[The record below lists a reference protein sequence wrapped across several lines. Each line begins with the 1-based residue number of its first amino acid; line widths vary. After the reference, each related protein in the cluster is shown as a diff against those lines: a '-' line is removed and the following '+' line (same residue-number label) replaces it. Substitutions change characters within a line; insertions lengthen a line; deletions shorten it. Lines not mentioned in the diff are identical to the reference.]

1 MDKPGTHAMPITTEE
16 LRAHYG
22 EPNERSLRKEIRFIN
37 ADYRRF
43 IELSPFVVMA
53 TGGPDGL
60 DCSPRGDL
68 PGFVRVI
75 DERTLA
81 LPDRPGNNRVDS
93 LSNVVVAPQV
103 GLLFMVPGVGE
114 TLRVNGRARV
124 SLDPALLESFAVDG
138 KPPRSVL
145 VIDVESVYF
154 HCSKAI
160 VRSNL
165 WDPARYVERTELP
178 SAGEML
184 RRVSAEQYGESFDVE
199 QYEAGLAERIKKS
212 LY

>member
-1 MDKPGTHAMPITTEE
+1 MLTTLTDLE
-16 LRAHYG
+16 AHYG
-22 EPNERSLRKEIRFIN
+22 EANERALRKEIDYVN

-43 IELSPFVVMA
+43 IESSPFVVLA

-60 DCSPRGDL
+60 DCSPRGDA
-68 PGFVRVI
+68 PGFVRI
-75 DERTLA
+75 LDERTLA

-93 LSNVVVAPQV
+93 LRNVVVAPQV

-124 SLDPALLESFAVDG
+124 STDADLLASFAVDG

-160 VRSNL
+160 VRSKL
-165 WDPARYVERTELP
+165 WDASQHVERSALP
-178 SAGEML
+178 SAGAML
-184 RRVSAEQYGESFDVE
+184 KRVNAEHYGETFDADL
-199 QYEAGLAERIKKS
+199 YEANLAERVKAT

>member
-1 MDKPGTHAMPITTEE
+1 MPNTIAE
-16 LRAHYG
+16 LEAHYG
-22 EPNERSLRKEIRFIN
+22 APNERSLRKEIDHVN

-43 IELSPFVVMA
+43 IELSPFVVLA

-60 DCSPRGDL
+60 DCSPRGDA
-68 PGFVRVI
+68 PGFVRVL
-75 DERTLA
+75 DSRTLA

-93 LSNVVVAPQV
+93 LRNVVAAPQV

-124 SLDPALLESFAVDG
+124 SLAPELLASFAVDG

-145 VIDVESVYF
+145 LIDVQSVYF
-154 HCSKAI
+154 HCAKAI

-165 WDPARYVERTELP
+165 WDPAHHVERSQLP

-184 RRVSAEQYGESFDVE
+184 RRVNAEQYGETFDVE
-199 QYEAGLAERIKKS
+199 RYEADLAERTKKS

>member
-1 MDKPGTHAMPITTEE
+1 MPITIAE
-16 LRAHYG
+16 LEAHYG
-22 EPNERSLRKEIRFIN
+22 APNERSVRKEIDHVN

-43 IELSPFVVMA
+43 IELSPFVVLA
-53 TGGPDGL
+53 TGGPEGL
-60 DCSPRGDL
+60 DCSPRGDV
-68 PGFVRVI
+68 PGFVRI
-75 DERTLA
+75 LDSRTLA

-93 LSNVVVAPQV
+93 LRNMVAAPQV
-103 GLLFMVPGVGE
+103 GLLFIVPGVGE

-124 SLDPALLESFAVDG
+124 SLDPELLASFAMDG

-145 VIDVESVYF
+145 LIDVQSVYF
-154 HCSKAI
+154 HCAKAI

-165 WDPARYVERTELP
+165 WDPAHHVERSQMP

-184 RRVSAEQYGESFDVE
+184 RRVNAEQYGETFDVE
-199 QYEAGLAERIKKS
+199 RYEADLAERMKKN

>member
-1 MDKPGTHAMPITTEE
+1 MPNTTAE
-16 LRAHYG
+16 LEAHYG
-22 EPNERSLRKEIRFIN
+22 APNERSLRKEIDYVN

-43 IELSPFVVMA
+43 IELSPFVVLA
-53 TGGPDGL
+53 TGGPEGL
-60 DCSPRGDL
+60 DCSPRGDA
-68 PGFVRVI
+68 PGFVRI
-75 DERTLA
+75 LDSRTLA

-93 LSNVVVAPQV
+93 LHNVVAAPQI

-124 SLDPALLESFAVDG
+124 SLDPELLASFAVDG

-145 VIDVESVYF
+145 LIEVQSVYF
-154 HCSKAI
+154 HCAKAI
-160 VRSNL
+160 ARSNL
-165 WDPARYVERTELP
+165 WDPARHVERSQLP

-184 RRVSAEQYGESFDVE
+184 KRVNAEQYGETFDVE
-199 QYEAGLAERIKKS
+199 RYEADLAERMKKS

>member
-1 MDKPGTHAMPITTEE
+1 MLNTIAE
-16 LRAHYG
+16 LEAHYG
-22 EPNERSLRKEIRFIN
+22 EPNERSLRKEIDYIN

-53 TGGPDGL
+53 SGGPDGL
-60 DCSPRGDL
+60 DCSPRGDA
-68 PGFVRVI
+68 PGFVRI
-75 DERTLA
+75 LDERTLA

-93 LSNVVVAPQV
+93 LRNVVATPQI

-124 SLDPALLESFAVDG
+124 SLDAGLLQSFAVDG

-145 VIDVESVYF
+145 LIDVESVYF
-154 HCSKAI
+154 HCAKAI
-160 VRSNL
+160 ARSNL
-165 WDPARYVERTELP
+165 WDPARHVERSQLP

-184 RRVSAEQYGESFDVE
+184 RRVSDENYGEGFDVE
-199 QYEAGLAERIKKS
+199 RYEADLAERMKKS